1 MLNVKKKTRKVFIAG
16 RRHGLEVPGSEMRGS
31 AVHHKLGGKT
41 GQAWVFAEIVPVT
54 STQTSVSVVK
64 RRETTFSLKSFHL

>member
-1 MLNVKKKTRKVFIAG
+1 MLDVKKKTRKDFIAG
-16 RRHGLEVPGSEMRGS
+16 RRHSLEVPGSEMRDS

-41 GQAWVFAEIVPVT
+41 GQAWVFAEIGPVT

-64 RRETTFSLKSFHL
+64 RRETTFSLKSFRL